1 MMMQGSYNDSTAMLA
16 VQASSAKMPGGGV
29 VDLDGQAKDWGTTKN
44 LHVVR
49 VRMRVRECPN

>member
-29 VDLDGQAKDWGTTKN
+29 DLDGQAKGWGTTTI
-44 LHVVR
+44 
-49 VRMRVRECPN
+49 M